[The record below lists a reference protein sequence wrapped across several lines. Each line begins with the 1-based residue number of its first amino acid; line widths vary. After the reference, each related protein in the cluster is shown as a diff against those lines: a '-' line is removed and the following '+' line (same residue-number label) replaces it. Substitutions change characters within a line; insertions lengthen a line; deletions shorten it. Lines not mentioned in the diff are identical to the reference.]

1 MKVLLIGG
9 GGREHALAWKLA
21 QSPLLT
27 QLFIAPGNPGMAD
40 LATLVPIEGTD
51 IDGLVAFSKENGIE
65 FVVVGPEV
73 PLCLG
78 LVDALAAVGIKA
90 FGPHQEAAQLEGSKA
105 YAKEFMIRHN
115 IPTAQYER
123 FDNMEKA
130 LAALPKFGLPVVIK
144 ADGLAAG
151 KGVVIAETSE
161 DAIAAIKD
169 MMHHSVFGDAG
180 DVIVLEEFLRGIEA
194 SQLCF
199 VDGQTILPL
208 ESSQDYKRAFDGD
221 LGPNTGGMGTYSPSR
236 LYDKGLQDTIN
247 QEVLLPFAKGLIA
260 DGIAYQ
266 GLIFIGLMIENGQP
280 KVIEFNVRFGDPETQ
295 SLMVRLESDLL
306 EVMVKTVDAQL
317 AHCTL
322 KWSEKAAV
330 CVVMA
335 SGGYPDTYLKGQ
347 VISGLDAANGHQDV
361 QVFHAGTALKD
372 GQIVNSGGRVLNVVA
387 TGTDLNDARGK
398 VYGAI
403 SEISFEGGFYRT
415 DIAGFSS

>member
-40 LATLVPIEGTD
+40 IATLVPIEGTD
-51 IDGLVAFSKENGIE
+51 IEALVGFSKDNGIE

-105 YAKEFMIRHN
+105 YAKEFMIRHK

-161 DAIAAIKD
+161 DAIDAIKD

-236 LYDKGLQDTIN
+236 LYDKGLQDTIY
-247 QEVLLPFAKGLIA
+247 QEVLRPFAKGLIT

-306 EVMVKTVDAQL
+306 EVMVKTVDKELAQ
-317 AHCTL
+317 CTL

-347 VISGLDAANGHQDV
+347 VISGLDAANDYQDV

-415 DIAGFSS
+415 DIAM